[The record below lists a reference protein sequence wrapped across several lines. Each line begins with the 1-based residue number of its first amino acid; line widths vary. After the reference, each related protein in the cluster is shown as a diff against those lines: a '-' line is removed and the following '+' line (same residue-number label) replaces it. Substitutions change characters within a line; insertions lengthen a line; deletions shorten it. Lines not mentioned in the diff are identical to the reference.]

1 MNTSKNKI
9 KSLMLVL
16 FFSAATI
23 STASARVCFLPD
35 STDCGE
41 GDVVGSGNVDV
52 PCQYSSCPAYNS
64 NYQECY
70 DERTYNNAGVNVTCK
85 QIRCKLSK
93 SKCEELEDDPNSSQ
107 CCNFDS
113 ASGCYYM
120 GSCKLCNRDVF
131 DSEKNLGEG
140 YNCYP
145 CKDKNGTFY
154 NCTAIEKECK
164 DINPKYTSSCS
175 DSQTAEEVK
184 GVKDSNN
191 NQCYT
196 CKDKPLE
203 IVKPVITITYKETY
217 NSLTPSAGAD
227 PEEYYYQTLK
237 FTATSSDNISRTILM
252 KTYPAIT
259 CSKPQYTTG
268 SPVTINERTETIIGS
283 RCGTQSRV
291 LPVSS
296 VAALDTFI
304 NGTKVYSFEPYY
316 SSHSVF
322 DGLDGTTVETNDY
335 TVKFVKEGK
344 CKYTY
349 AHLTTSDTD
358 ASTNFNGSSALYSN
372 FQSHRGNT
380 PSAYYYYIGGENY
393 YHAYNK
399 ISKNSNTCYNENNQL
414 RYETICSG
422 FIKRNCNTEEGK
434 IFTPTCTSDEYNVAG
449 LKIEGMEFGTCSCD
463 TSKEEFDTKELCNS
477 KTSKNCSK
485 LSSNGCYATCSKVG
499 LYDSEKECLD
509 SAGQISVTCTKVDDC
524 YKKELKGFLI
534 RYAHGE
540 LRNWRC
546 ELPHNGTVATET
558 HAWLAEIQPNV
569 SYPGPILKTVEG
581 VQHQD
586 LPDNRRDAT
595 ETYQYP
601 AGTYYVCANFIIR
614 EQIGTTRGYAV
625 SLSKVG
631 ISYARDL
638 VGSDTTQTKC
648 FANDIS
654 YQYNNVGCEKRDYSG
669 GNYICHKF
677 TFEKGKLYLISFG
690 YYKDSNYY
698 TGGRC
703 NNN

>member
-41 GDVVGSGNVDV
+41 GDVAGSSNVDV
-52 PCQYSSCPAYNS
+52 PCQYSNCPAYNT
-64 NYQECY
+64 NYQRCY
-70 DERTYNNAGVNVTCK
+70 TERIYNNGGVNVECK
-85 QIRCKLSK
+85 QVKCILSK
-93 SKCEELEDDPNSSQ
+93 SECEKQEADPNSSQ

-120 GSCKLCNRDVF
+120 GSCKLCNRDVY

-154 NCTAIEKECK
+154 NCTAKEKECK
-164 DINPKYTSSCS
+164 DINPDYTSKCA
-175 DSQTAEEVK
+175 DTQTAEEVK

-196 CKDKPLE
+196 CKDKPIGCTYEYRQATTEDSCGLTDLNKNYQCMSTINGCRCFDKLSKLSSVSISGGG
-203 IVKPVITITYKETY
+203 IV
-217 NSLTPSAGAD
+217 TPINKISNKSASCVD
-227 PEEYYYQTLK
+227 DNNVTKYQT
-237 FTATSSDNISRTILM
+237 I
-252 KTYPAIT
+252 
-259 CSKPQYTTG
+259 CSGTPK
-268 SPVTINERTETIIGS
+268 S
-283 RCGTQSRV
+283 RCPIASNSYEFIPNGCVSDTYTNGFEVKGDEWGTCQ
-291 LPVSS
+291 
-296 VAALDTFI
+296 
-304 NGTKVYSFEPYY
+304 K
-316 SSHSVF
+316 
-322 DGLDGTTVETNDY
+322 
-335 TVKFVKEGK
+335 KENT

-349 AHLTTSDTD
+349 AHLTTSDTN
-358 ASTNFNGSSALYSN
+358 ASPNFNGSSALYDN

-546 ELPHNGTVATET
+546 EFPYNGTVATET

-614 EQIGTTRGYAV
+614 EQIGTTRDFAV

>member
-41 GDVVGSGNVDV
+41 GDVVGSSNVDV
-52 PCQYSSCPAYNS
+52 PCQYSNCPAYNT
-64 NYQECY
+64 NYQTCY
-70 DERTYNNAGVNVTCK
+70 TERIYNNGGVNVECK
-85 QIRCKLSK
+85 QVKCSLSK
-93 SKCEELEDDPNSSQ
+93 SDCEKQEADPNSSQ

-120 GSCKLCNRDVF
+120 GSCKLCNRDVY

-164 DINPKYTSSCS
+164 DINSDYTSSCS

-184 GVKDSNN
+184 GVKDSHG

-196 CKDKPLE
+196 CKDKPIGCTYEYRRATTADSCGLTDLNTNYQCMSTIDGCRCFDNLSKLSSVSISGGG
-203 IVKPVITITYKETY
+203 IV
-217 NSLTPSAGAD
+217 TPINRISNKSASCVD
-227 PEEYYYQTLK
+227 DNNVTKYQT
-237 FTATSSDNISRTILM
+237 I
-252 KTYPAIT
+252 
-259 CSKPQYTTG
+259 CSGTPK
-268 SPVTINERTETIIGS
+268 S
-283 RCGTQSRV
+283 RCPIASNSYEFIPNGCVSDTYTNGFEVKGDEWGTCQKIEN
-291 LPVSS
+291 
-296 VAALDTFI
+296 T
-304 NGTKVYSFEPYY
+304 
-316 SSHSVF
+316 
-322 DGLDGTTVETNDY
+322 
-335 TVKFVKEGK
+335 

-349 AHLTTSDTD
+349 AHLTTSDTN

-372 FQSHRGNT
+372 FQSQRGNT

-422 FIKRNCNTEEGK
+422 IIKRNCNTEKGK

-477 KTSKNCSK
+477 GTGKNCSK
-485 LSSNGCYATCSKVG
+485 LSGNGCYATCSKVG

-534 RYAHGE
+534 RYANGE

-546 ELPHNGTVATET
+546 EFPHNGTVATET

-581 VQHQD
+581 VQYQD
-586 LPDNRRDAT
+586 LPDNSRDAT

-614 EQIGTTRGYAV
+614 EQISTTRNYAV

-703 NNN
+703 VNNN